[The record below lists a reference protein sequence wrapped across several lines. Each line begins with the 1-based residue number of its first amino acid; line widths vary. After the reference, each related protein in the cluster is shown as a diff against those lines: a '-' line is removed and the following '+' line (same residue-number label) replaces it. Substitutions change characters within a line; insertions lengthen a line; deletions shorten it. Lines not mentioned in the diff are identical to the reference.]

1 MKEVITGILIS
12 ILLTGS
18 FNIYADAASAT
29 RSLSK
34 QQVLQYLPE
43 DVNQSIRQNG
53 GRILIEPGTYLIN
66 VRNINDNI
74 EYTYQHPVNEL
85 ARMISSL
92 QGISNSDAKKLIKTK
107 KFKNDWINKTIKNK
121 FMVSNCTTPLY
132 VEILNKGITIV
143 YHYQYDNGEK
153 VGSLSINKSMC
164 K

>member
-1 MKEVITGILIS
+1 MKEVITRVLIYILF
-12 ILLTGS
+12 TYS
-18 FNIYADAASAT
+18 FNVYADAASAT

-53 GRILIEPGTYLIN
+53 GKIYIEPGTYLIN
-66 VRNINDNI
+66 VKSIHDNI
-74 EYTYQHPVNEL
+74 EYTYQHPINEL
-85 ARMISSL
+85 ASMISSL
-92 QGISNSDAKKLIKTK
+92 QGISISDAKKLIKTK

-132 VEILNKGITIV
+132 MEILNKGITIV
-143 YHYQYDNGEK
+143 YHYQYDSGEK